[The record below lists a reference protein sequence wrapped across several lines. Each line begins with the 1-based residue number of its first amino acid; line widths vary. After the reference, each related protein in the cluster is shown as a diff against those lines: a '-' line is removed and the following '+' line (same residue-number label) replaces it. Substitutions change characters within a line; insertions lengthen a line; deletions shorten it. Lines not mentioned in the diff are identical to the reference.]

1 VRLVDEAALTGS
13 VPDRDVDTLL
23 NYATWVRITLRM
35 LVDEEAVP
43 PIYGG
48 SPEYPQLGLADQM
61 PAWTPHPLP
70 PGWMSRR
77 PSTHHCAGRRVR
89 ELEARPVSSRTRLSH
104 NRRLRTTGRPRRR
117 YDHAT
122 PATRNRRSASLS
134 PARPPAC

>member
-1 VRLVDEAALTGS
+1 VALLGSGDAAEKAAERYRALVRLVDEAALTGS

-61 PAWTPHPLP
+61 SPWTPHPLP
-70 PGWMSRR
+70 PGWDVETAVNA
-77 PSTHHCAGRRVR
+77 P
-89 ELEARPVSSRTRLSH
+89 L
-104 NRRLRTTGRPRRR
+104 
-117 YDHAT
+117 
-122 PATRNRRSASLS
+122 RRSTRARIGTATGEQQC
-134 PARPPAC
+134 PAATQPPAPDDRDALAPL